1 MPKPSDS
8 PVFHNSD
15 ILSIR
20 GAREHNLKNV
30 DLDIP
35 KNKLV
40 VFTGISGSGKSSLA
54 FDTIYAEGQRRYVES
69 LSAYAR
75 QFLGLMEKPDV
86 DQITGLSP
94 AISIDQKS
102 ASRNPRSTVGTVT
115 EIYDYTRL
123 LYARIGHPHCPICG
137 REIAQQSPQQIVD
150 QILKFPARTKLM
162 ILGTVIKDR
171 KGEYSQVFADLRKQG
186 YARLRVDGRI
196 YSVDDDIT
204 LIKTNKHTIEA
215 VIDRIVLPDNS
226 DSKAARQQDS
236 EKTEEAEALRR
247 RLSESVETALR
258 LGSGSMIVAEV
269 HDNGFDFPAQPK
281 EVTDHLFSEKFACP
295 VDNISLPDLEPRLF
309 SFNSPHGACPTCTG
323 LGTILEVEPELVMNP
338 NLTINEGGILPWS
351 RMSQTDTWHH
361 RMLESLAS
369 EHGFSLDAPISNLSD
384 DIKMLLL
391 FGSEEL
397 MTVKGQNRQ
406 GRMTSFDTNFEG
418 IVPNLM
424 RRYKETESDFIR
436 GEIERYMIARQ
447 CPACKGARLKPE
459 ALSVVIDGKSI
470 VEVSDLS
477 ITKALNWVLKL
488 TEDNKLSDREQM
500 IAKQIVKELQS
511 RLKFLSDV
519 GLDYLTLQ
527 RNASTL
533 SGGEAQRIRLASQIG
548 SGLSGVLYVLD
559 EPSIGLHQSDNAKL
573 ITTLKELR
581 DLGNSVIVVEHDDE
595 TMLESDYIVDFGPGA
610 GVHGGSVTAEGTP
623 TEVIAN
629 PKSLTGQYLSGK
641 KSVASW
647 LKGWKQGGKA
657 TRPTEKQGH
666 LIIKGISEHN
676 VKNVDVDIPLGK
688 FVCVTGVSGS
698 GKSTVVMDVL
708 HKRLAQYF
716 YHAKDMPGKHASIEG
731 LELLDKVVDINQSP
745 IGRTPRSNP
754 ATYTGAFTPI
764 RELFA
769 QTPEARARGYTS
781 GRFSFNVK
789 GGRCENCQGDG
800 QIKIEMQF
808 LPDVYVE
815 CEVCEGARYNR
826 EALEIHFKNKN
837 ISEVLNMTVEEALAF
852 FKDIPPIANKLQTLS
867 DVGLGYVHLGQ
878 SAPTLS
884 GGEAQRIKLAT
895 ELSKRATGKTLYI
908 LDEPTTG
915 LHFADIDNLLMV
927 LHRLVQSGNTVVVIE
942 HNLDVIKTADWIID
956 LGPKGGDNG
965 GKVIATGTP
974 AEVAEVNGS
983 ATGYYL
989 KKILAKAG

>member
-1 MPKPSDS
+1 MPSTTNPSI
-8 PVFHNSD
+8 FNSSD
-15 ILSIR
+15 TLSIR
-20 GAREHNLKNV
+20 GAREHNLKNI
-30 DLDIP
+30 DLDLP
-35 KNKLV
+35 KNKLI

-86 DQITGLSP
+86 DQISGLSP

-115 EIYDYTRL
+115 EIYDYMRL
-123 LYARIGHPHCPICG
+123 LFARIGHPHCPICG
-137 REIAQQSPQQIVD
+137 REITQQSPQQIVD
-150 QILKFPARTKLM
+150 QILKFPPRTKLM
-162 ILGTVIKDR
+162 VLGTVVKDR
-171 KGEYSQVFADLRKQG
+171 KGEYSQLFADLRKQG
-186 YARLRVDGRI
+186 YSRLRVDGRI

-215 VIDRIVLPDNS
+215 VIDRIVLP
-226 DSKAARQQDS
+226 
-236 EKTEEAEALRR
+236 EAPAKRTDGQEATDDADALRR
-247 RLSESVETALR
+247 RLADSVEAALR
-258 LGSGSMIVAEV
+258 LGSGSMILAEV
-269 HDNGFDFPAQPK
+269 HDSGFDFPATPTQM
-281 EVTDHLFSEKFACP
+281 TDHLFSEKFACP

-323 LGTILEVEPELVMNP
+323 LGSILEVEPELVLNP

-369 EHGFSLDAPISNLSD
+369 EHGFSLDAPISKLSD
-384 DIKMLLL
+384 DVKLLLL
-391 FGSEEL
+391 FGSDQL
-397 MTVKGQNRQ
+397 LTVKGQNRQ
-406 GRMTSFDTNFEG
+406 GRMTSFDTSFEG

-424 RRYKETESDFIR
+424 RRYRETESDFIR
-436 GEIERYMIARQ
+436 GEIERYMVART
-447 CPACKGARLKPE
+447 CPECKGARLKPE
-459 ALSVVIDGKSI
+459 ALSVVVDGKSI
-470 VEVSDLS
+470 INVTDIS
-477 ITKALNWVLKL
+477 ITKALEWINDLDKGN
-488 TEDNKLSDREQM
+488 TLSDRESA

-559 EPSIGLHQSDNAKL
+559 EPSIGLHQADNAKL

-581 DLGNSVIVVEHDDE
+581 DLGNTVVVVEHDEE
-595 TMLESDYIVDFGPGA
+595 TMMESDYLVDFGPGA
-610 GVHGGSVTAEGTP
+610 GVHGGSIMAKGTP
-623 TEVIAN
+623 QQIVGDTA
-629 PKSLTGQYLSGK
+629 SLTGKYLSGK
-641 KSVASW
+641 KKVADW
-647 LKGWKQGGKA
+647 LSAQPKNGKSG
-657 TRPTEKQGH
+657 TDSS
-666 LIIKGISEHN
+666 LIIRGIQEHN
-676 VKNVDVDIPLGK
+676 VKNIDVRIPLGK

-708 HKRLAQYF
+708 YRRLAQYF
-716 YHAKDMPGKHASIEG
+716 YQSKDMPGKHAAMEG
-731 LELLDKVVDINQSP
+731 LEHLDKVVDINQSP

-769 QTPEARARGYTS
+769 QTPEARARGYTA

-815 CEVCEGARYNR
+815 CEVCHGARYNR

-837 ISEVLNMTVEEALAF
+837 ISEVLDMTVEEALAF
-852 FKDIPPIANKLQTLS
+852 FSNIPTIANKLQTLS
-867 DVGLGYVHLGQ
+867 DVGLGYVRLGQ

-884 GGEAQRIKLAT
+884 GGEAQRVKLAT

-915 LHFADIDNLLMV
+915 LHFADIDHLLKV
-927 LHRLVQSGNTVVVIE
+927 LHRLVASGNTVVVIE

-956 LGPKGGDNG
+956 LGPRGGDHG
-965 GKVIATGTP
+965 GTIVAEGTP
-974 AEVAEVNGS
+974 TEVA
-983 ATGYYL
+983 ATADSETGRYL
-989 KKILAKAG
+989 KKLLKA